1 MANIKQI
8 IILFGGSSSER
19 EVSIKSGEGIFQA
32 CQDLGYDAKLVDLN
46 NISDLDFLREFD
58 IVFIALHGFEGES
71 GTLQKDLDEMG
82 YFEAFQNSEDVKTSE
97 YSDWVEKK
105 ILTEGQERL
114 VENTLGLVGEAGE
127 VAEKI
132 KKLIRDSNRFTN
144 KEIMKELGDVVFY
157 ATALANIYG
166 KGLQEVLELNIAKLD
181 DRQKRGKLKGSGD
194 NR

>member
-1 MANIKQI
+1 MI
-8 IILFGGSSSER
+8 SE
-19 EVSIKSGEGIFQA
+19 
-32 CQDLGYDAKLVDLN
+32 
-46 NISDLDFLREFD
+46 
-58 IVFIALHGFEGES
+58 
-71 GTLQKDLDEMG
+71 KDLDAMG
-82 YFEAFQNSEDVKTSE
+82 YFEAFQNAEDVKTSD

-132 KKLIRDSNRFTN
+132 KKLIRDSNRFAN

-181 DRQKRGKLKGSGD
+181 DRQRRGKLKGSGD